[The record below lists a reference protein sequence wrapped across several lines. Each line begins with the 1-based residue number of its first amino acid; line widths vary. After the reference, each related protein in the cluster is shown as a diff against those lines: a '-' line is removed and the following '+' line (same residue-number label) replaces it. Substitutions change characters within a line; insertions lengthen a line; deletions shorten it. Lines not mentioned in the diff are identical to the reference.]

1 MWPATG
7 LAVNRHIAK
16 LIQEHAE
23 NISVVVVIAAAAAAV
38 VVVVVVVF
46 VYIHTSHCKR
56 Q

>member
-23 NISVVVVIAAAAAAV
+23 NISVVVVIAAAAAAAA
-38 VVVVVVVF
+38 VVVVF